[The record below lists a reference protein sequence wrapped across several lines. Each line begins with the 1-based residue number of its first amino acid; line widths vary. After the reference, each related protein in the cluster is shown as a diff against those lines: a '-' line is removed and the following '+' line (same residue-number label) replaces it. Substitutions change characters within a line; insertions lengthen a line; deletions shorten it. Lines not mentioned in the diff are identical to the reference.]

1 MELFGLS
8 IFSVISLATLSV
20 VYFFL
25 ISEKLNKVIVS
36 ILGATI
42 LILMQ
47 VFRTATHSSQKNAFE
62 FIANNLDILGFV
74 IGMMVLVGIVKES
87 GIFEALAIWIVKLV
101 KGHPVLLLISLGY
114 LTLFM
119 TALFSNIPTV
129 LIIIPILVILI
140 KTFKLPY
147 LPYFFVTIM
156 MSNIGGAMTPISD
169 PTTYYQAKTVGLSFA
184 EVVSNSGL
192 IVMILS
198 VVTLIYS
205 IIIFK
210 KDLNSVV
217 VDKKSV
223 EFFKPKAA
231 IKNKKIL
238 YKGLPILIMV
248 ILIMI
253 FKEQIH
259 NLLDI
264 TIDNATITIGGAFL
278 AMMIFHRKPYKVFRE
293 LIDWEIIFFFMGLFI
308 IVGSLEF
315 THVIEIL
322 AAQLVKISG
331 GNIAYLTL
339 MISSGSAVISTFID
353 NVPYNITMV
362 GAIKSMETAGITV
375 YPLWWALNLGTS
387 IGGGGS
393 PIAAACNVIAFGQAE
408 KEGWKTSF
416 FKYLGLAMPLVIINS
431 LITFGII
438 WLRYIA

>member
-1 MELFGLS
+1 MQLFGLS
-8 IFSVISLATLSV
+8 IFSVISLVTLSV

-47 VFRTATHSSQKNAFE
+47 VFRTASHASQENAFG

-87 GIFEALAIWIVKLV
+87 GVFEALAIWLVKLV
-101 KGHPVLLLISLGY
+101 KGHPFWLLVAIGY

-119 TALFSNIPTV
+119 TALFSNIPTI
-129 LIIIPILVILI
+129 LIVIPILVILI
-140 KTFKLPY
+140 KSFKLPY
-147 LPYFFVTIM
+147 LPYFFVTITM
-156 MSNIGGAMTPISD
+156 ANIGGAMTPISD
-169 PTTYYQAKTVGLSFA
+169 PTTYYQAKVVGLSFS
-184 EVVSNSGL
+184 EVVSNSGV
-192 IVMILS
+192 IVLILS
-198 VVTLIYS
+198 VVTIFYS
-205 IIIFK
+205 ILIFRK
-210 KDLNSVV
+210 ELSAVK
-217 VDKKSV
+217 VDKKNV
-223 EFFKPKAA
+223 EFFKPQAA
-231 IKNKKIL
+231 IKNRKLL
-238 YKGLPILIMV
+238 YRGLPILFSV
-248 ILIMI
+248 IVLMI
-253 FKEQIH
+253 FKDKILE
-259 NLLDI
+259 I
-264 TIDNATITIGGAFL
+264 TGIGLDNATLTIGGAFL
-278 AMMIFHRKPYKVFRE
+278 AMMIFHRKPYKVFRD

-315 THVIEIL
+315 THVIELL
-322 AAQLVKISG
+322 AEQLVKISG
-331 GNIAYLTL
+331 GNIASLTL
-339 MISSGSAVISTFID
+339 MISTGSALASTFID

-362 GAIKSMETAGITV
+362 SAIKAMEATGISV

-416 FKYLGLAMPLVIINS
+416 SKYLMLALPLVVINS

-438 WLRYIA
+438 WLRYIK